1 MRTTVE
7 LPDDLYR
14 AAKIRAVEKGT
25 PFKEILIQA
34 LEHELQPDQAVKEP
48 SAPYWAKRKLSPE
61 FQQQLRSHIEQS
73 GKQST
78 EIISEDRDSRD
89 ASLL

>member
-25 PFKEILIQA
+25 PFKELLIQA
-34 LEHELQPDQAVKEP
+34 LKHELQPDQVVKEQQ
-48 SAPYWAKRKLSPE
+48 SPYWSKRKLSSE
-61 FQQQLRSHIEQS
+61 VQKQLKGHREEK
-73 GKQST
+73 GLDST
-78 EIISEDRDSRD
+78 GIISEDRDSRD